1 MTDEEPGEAAVD
13 DGGPGDPVAVA
24 REIALRLLT
33 VRARSRSELQ
43 AALARRKVPAAA
55 ADEVLDR
62 FSDVG
67 LIDDAAFAR
76 AWVESGTRRMRG
88 RRALAQELGKKGV
101 EPELIAEALAE
112 REPDAELQVAREFAE
127 KKARTTAGLD
137 YQTRFRRLSGALA
150 RRGFSTDIVLRVV
163 REVLREAPDEF
174 TD

>member
-1 MTDEEPGEAAVD
+1 MTDEEAPED
-13 DGGPGDPVAVA
+13 TDNDGAPGDPVAVA

-33 VRARSRSELQ
+33 VRARSRSELKD
-43 AALARRKVPAAA
+43 ALARRKVPAAA
-55 ADEVLDR
+55 AEQLLDR

-67 LIDDAAFAR
+67 LIDDAAFAK

-88 RRALAQELGKKGV
+88 RRALAQELGRKGV

-112 REPDAELQVAREFAE
+112 REPEAELAVAREFAE

-137 YQTRFRRLSGALA
+137 YQTRFRRLTGALA
-150 RRGFSTDIVLRVV
+150 RRGFSTDIVLRVA
-163 REVLREAPDEF
+163 REVLREAPEEF